1 MLRGQALIDSPDN
14 GCLLFLITLN
24 FVNLTCLFLLSFYH
38 KEIVLFGS
46 SICTLSWLLTI
57 VVYFLFFKD
66 NLLHCL
72 KMLNNVTL
80 SRNNFEHFPTGPPK
94 QLAAVQV
101 GLLLNL
107 GGSCWC
113 VVLCFKDVPM
123 RRNSSHTCT
132 IM

>member
-1 MLRGQALIDSPDN
+1 MTFNNS
-14 GCLLFLITLN
+14 
-24 FVNLTCLFLLSFYH
+24 CLFS
-38 KEIVLFGS
+38 
-46 SICTLSWLLTI
+46 
-57 VVYFLFFKD
+57 FFKD

-107 GGSCWC
+107 GDMLKCSSLFPGILIICG
-113 VVLCFKDVPM
+113 VPM
-123 RRNSSHTCT
+123 RRTSSHT

>member
-1 MLRGQALIDSPDN
+1 MTFNNS
-14 GCLLFLITLN
+14 
-24 FVNLTCLFLLSFYH
+24 CLFS
-38 KEIVLFGS
+38 
-46 SICTLSWLLTI
+46 
-57 VVYFLFFKD
+57 FFKD

-107 GGSCWC
+107 GDHAE
-113 VVLCFKDVPM
+113 VYM
-123 RRNSSHTCT
+123 
-132 IM
+132 